1 MLASEQQFKQSA
13 GEPVMLSIIP
23 VMLEMQSFEFL
34 TLLFFDEEHEVLNSG
49 GQSANA
55 GFSLRAATSPVSVFP
70 A

>member
-1 MLASEQQFKQSA
+1 MLAIEQQFKQSA
-13 GEPVMLSIIP
+13 GEPVTLAIIP
-23 VMLEMQSFEFL
+23 VTLEMQSSEFL

-49 GQSANA
+49 GQPANV

>member
-1 MLASEQQFKQSA
+1 MLASEQFKQSA
-13 GEPVMLSIIP
+13 SEPVTLSIIP
-23 VMLEMQSFEFL
+23 VMLAMQSFEFL
-34 TLLFFDEEHEVLNSG
+34 TLLFFDEEYDVLNSG

>member
-1 MLASEQQFKQSA
+1 MLASEQFKQSA
-13 GEPVMLSIIP
+13 SEPVTLSIIP
-23 VMLEMQSFEFL
+23 VMLAMQSFEFL
-34 TLLFFDEEHEVLNSG
+34 TLLFFDEEYEVLNSG